1 MSLII
6 GILVRFLALFM
17 SLTTFITGIFGGIF
31 APLKDYTALEDT
43 FITITDGEYL
53 IIDSYDDF
61 IELIGEV
68 KNETKEY
75 NEEYFETKSL
85 LIFNTFLPQTNY
97 GVVCDSIT
105 EVGNTVTVRYHLEN
119 NGEIGLTMISSQ
131 TVLVEIS
138 KDIETANI
146 IYLPPPTLARV

>member
-1 MSLII
+1 MSLISGFFAKI
-6 GILVRFLALFM
+6 IALFM
-17 SLTTFITGIFGGIF
+17 SLITFITGLFGGIF
-31 APLKDYTALEDT
+31 PSLKDYTALEDT

-85 LIFNTFLPQTNY
+85 LIFNAFLPQTNY
-97 GVVCDSIT
+97 SVVCDSIT
-105 EVGNTVTVRYHLEN
+105 EVGNTVTVRYHLED
-119 NGEIGLTMISSQ
+119 NGGVGLTVISSQ

-138 KDIETANI
+138 KNIENASILTVSLKPNK
-146 IYLPPPTLARV
+146 